1 MKQFANAA
9 TGLGATEHSAAAIE
23 ASFEALLDLLSAHFM
38 GGYEYMLGGRP
49 TLADFAMMGPLYAHL
64 FRDPVPG
71 KLVRT
76 RAPLVGSWIER
87 VMGHPT
93 AVLFEPHPLHGT
105 LHPAAH
111 GEGRGGGALASDVPA
126 TLIAALSHMLDEYV
140 PVLQDIGAIFVE
152 QNYELGVEVPRAMG
166 MMDFDLRGTHG
177 KRGAGTFDLWMAQ
190 RFFDELATSPVDTT
204 EWVVDA
210 FGAAGKGLL
219 SMRDGFA
226 PRGELRVKRVQNKLL
241 RGYRAPAEGYS
252 EYEGRKSK
260 L

>member
-1 MKQFANAA
+1 
-9 TGLGATEHSAAAIE
+9 
-23 ASFEALLDLLSAHFM
+23 
-38 GGYEYMLGGRP
+38 
-49 TLADFAMMGPLYAHL
+49 
-64 FRDPVPG
+64 
-71 KLVRT
+71 
-76 RAPLVGSWIER
+76 
-87 VMGHPT
+87 
-93 AVLFEPHPLHGT
+93 
-105 LHPAAH
+105 
-111 GEGRGGGALASDVPA
+111 
-126 TLIAALSHMLDEYV
+126 
-140 PVLQDIGAIFVE
+140 
-152 QNYELGVEVPRAMG
+152 MG

>member
-1 MKQFANAA
+1 
-9 TGLGATEHSAAAIE
+9 
-23 ASFEALLDLLSAHFM
+23 
-38 GGYEYMLGGRP
+38 MLGGRP

-126 TLIAALSHMLDEYV
+126 TKSSAGDEVEQALGFKAVKSTKVDERGREYTSYEVVGDDDLSEVLKNQDMSVLDSLSSEQITAIGALENGDSKTPEEVNNALSKVPGLTDEQIQSLV
-140 PVLQDIGAIFVE
+140 DLEMSLLQSSE
-152 QNYELGVEVPRAMG
+152 TLN
-166 MMDFDLRGTHG
+166 
-177 KRGAGTFDLWMAQ
+177 
-190 RFFDELATSPVDTT
+190 S
-204 EWVVDA
+204 
-210 FGAAGKGLL
+210 
-219 SMRDGFA
+219 DG
-226 PRGELRVKRVQNKLL
+226 NKK
-241 RGYRAPAEGYS
+241 E
-252 EYEGRKSK
+252 
-260 L
+260 